1 MNGTHESPLVA
12 LSVLIAMCASY
23 TALALAGRVAVAR
36 GRTRLAWLLGGS
48 VAMGS
53 GIWSMHFVAMLA
65 FHLPV
70 PIEYDVPFVALS
82 YLAAVG
88 ASAFALFVA
97 SRSTVGT
104 ARLSGAGLCLGLA
117 IVTMHYTGMAA
128 VRVDGARFEYDP
140 TLVGASV
147 LIAITAATVALRLF
161 LWLRSDNTPRGRIL
175 RIAAA
180 VVMGLAIS
188 GMHYTAMAAVRF
200 TGDVAMAPMNHGF
213 QIGTTG
219 LAVPVVMGAF
229 VILIL
234 TIAGSITDHWVRV
247 KLAGAEALQESEE
260 RYRSVISEIDEV
272 IFRTDASGRWTFLN
286 AAWTQITGYAV
297 EETLGHSVYDSVH
310 EDDRADSVEKNRTLG
325 DGTADYCRYEVRY
338 RTHANGDRWVEVHA
352 RATRDASG
360 QLIGTAGVIRDVT
373 ERRRT
378 EDVLRAARETAE
390 AASRAKSEF
399 LSRMSHELR
408 TPLNAILGFGQ
419 LIELD
424 ATTPGM
430 RESGDQIL
438 KAGRHLLS
446 LINEVLDITRIESGR
461 LHMSAEPVRVGEVVR
476 EIIDLVS
483 PLTMA
488 KNINLTVDAASVDD
502 RYVQAD
508 RQRLKQVLLNLVA
521 NAVKYNNTNGRVRL
535 LCEDSNAD
543 RLRIIVEDNGP
554 GIAPAMV
561 TRLFTPFDRLG
572 AEQTDV
578 EGTGLG
584 LALSKRL
591 ADAMGGEI
599 GLTTELGSGT
609 RFWIDLPVTE
619 SQLSRLGR
627 LELETPAMIAA
638 DIPAVKMRRI
648 LYVEDNLSNLT
659 LVQRILGRRHDIE
672 LIPSMQGG
680 MALELARLHRPDLIL
695 LDLHL
700 PDIPGEQVF
709 AQLRKAAD
717 CRDIPV
723 VVLSAD
729 ATRGQIDRLIAAGVH
744 AYITKPLDVKPFI
757 EILDQVLDGKR
768 AA

>member
-12 LSVLIAMCASY
+12 LSILIAICASY
-23 TALALAGRVAVAR
+23 TALTLAGRVAVAR

-48 VAMGS
+48 IAMGS

-70 PIEYDVPFVALS
+70 PIAYDVPFVALS
-82 YLAAVG
+82 FLAAVG

-97 SRSTVGT
+97 SRSTVSGL
-104 ARLSGAGLCLGLA
+104 RLVGAGLCLGLA
-117 IVTMHYTGMAA
+117 VVTMHYTGMAA
-128 VRVDGARFEYDP
+128 VRVVGASFSYDAV
-140 TLVGASV
+140 LVGASV
-147 LIAITAATVALRLF
+147 LVAVTAATVALWLF
-161 LWLRSDNTPRGRIL
+161 LWLRNDHSRRGRSL
-175 RIAAA
+175 RAAAA
-180 VVMGLAIS
+180 VVMGLAIA

-200 TGDVAMAPMNHGF
+200 SDAPMARMHMGF

-229 VILIL
+229 LIL
-234 TIAGSITDHWVRV
+234 ALTVAGSLTDHWVRM
-247 KLAGAEALQESEE
+247 KLAGAEALLESEE
-260 RYRSVISEIDEV
+260 RYRSVVSEIDEV
-272 IFRTDASGRWTFLN
+272 IFRTDETGHWTFLN
-286 AAWTQITGYAV
+286 AAWTTVTGYTV
-297 EETLGHSVYDSVH
+297 DETLGKSIHESVH
-310 EDDRADSVEKNRTLG
+310 ADDRDASIATCRPLM
-325 DGTADYCRYEVRY
+325 DGNTDYCRFEVRY
-338 RTHANGDRWVEVHA
+338 ETKAMGDRWVEVHA
-352 RATRDASG
+352 RATRNSAG
-360 QLIGTAGVIRDVT
+360 VLIGTAGVIRDVT

-424 ATTPGM
+424 ANTPGM

-438 KAGRHLLS
+438 KAGRHLLA

-476 EIIDLVS
+476 EIVDLIA
-483 PLTMA
+483 PLATPR
-488 KNINLTVDAASVDD
+488 NIELRVDGPSLDECF
-502 RYVQAD
+502 VQAD

-521 NAVKYNNTNGRVRL
+521 NAVKYNRDRGSVRV
-535 LCEDSNAD
+535 LCETAATG
-543 RLRIIVEDNGP
+543 RLRILVEDTGH
-554 GIAPAMV
+554 GIAPAKID
-561 TRLFTPFDRLG
+561 RLFTPFDRLG
-572 AEQTDV
+572 AEQSGV

-591 ADAMGGEI
+591 AEAMGGEI
-599 GLTTELGSGT
+599 GLTTELGKGT
-609 RFWIDLPVTE
+609 RFWVDLPEAE

-627 LELETPAMIAA
+627 LELDTSSVPAHAGA
-638 DIPAVKMRRI
+638 SARVRKI

-659 LVQRILGRRHDIE
+659 LVQRILARHHDIE
-672 LIPSMQGG
+672 LIPAMQGG
-680 MALELARLHRPDLIL
+680 LALELARLHKPDLVL

-700 PDIPGEQVF
+700 PDIPGEEVF
-709 AQLRKAAD
+709 AQLRRDAE
-717 CRDIPV
+717 CRHIPV

-729 ATRGQIDRLIAAGVH
+729 ATGKQIDRLVAAGVH

-757 EILDQVLDGKR
+757 DIVNDVLDRKR